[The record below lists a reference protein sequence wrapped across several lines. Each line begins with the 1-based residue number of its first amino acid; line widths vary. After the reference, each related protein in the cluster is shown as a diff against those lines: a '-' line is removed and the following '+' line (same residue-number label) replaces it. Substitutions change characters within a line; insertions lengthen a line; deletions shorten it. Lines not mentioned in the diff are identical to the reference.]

1 MSAEMDGLSICSTGL
16 GEFFIKGISAVPQM
30 PSTMD

>member
-1 MSAEMDGLSICSTGL
+1 MSDEFDGLSSCSTGL
-16 GEFFIKGISAVPQM
+16 GEFFIKGISAMPQI